1 MPKHYAADPAFY
13 NGVEW
18 MRQQV
23 LDKLTDMKGK
33 AIGNERFLL
42 DMLIKFVQKI
52 EVR

>member
-1 MPKHYAADPAFY
+1 MPKHYTADPAFY

-33 AIGNERFLL
+33 AIGSDRFLL

-52 EVR
+52 EAR